1 MTDDTFHASRR
12 GILRGAA
19 ASAVG
24 ALAVAVG
31 LDRLGGASPV
41 RAAAPPGAAAV
52 PDATV
57 ARAAAA
63 TSLAL
68 RGRGWNLTGVS
79 HRPGR
84 IPGAGER
91 GSVSG
96 ELIDPATGAS
106 VGTFRSA
113 TFHGGRDAADLELHT
128 FDLGDGMLVGMGASQ
143 GGEGT
148 FAIIGGTGRF
158 AGARG
163 AYAARQGHR
172 EVGGDGGAD
181 FAFTILS

>member
-24 ALAVAVG
+24 ALALAVG
-31 LDRLGGASPV
+31 LDRVAS
-41 RAAAPPGAAAV
+41 AAPSRPTQARPAPPVEGVAV
-52 PDATV
+52 PSGAT
-57 ARAAAA
+57 
-63 TSLAL
+63 TLGL
-68 RGRGWNLTGVS
+68 HGRGWNLAGPG

-91 GSVSG
+91 GAISG
-96 ELIDPATGAS
+96 ELTDPTTGDR

-113 TFHGGRDAADLELHT
+113 TFHGGREAADLELHT

-172 EVGGDGGAD
+172 EVGGDGRAE